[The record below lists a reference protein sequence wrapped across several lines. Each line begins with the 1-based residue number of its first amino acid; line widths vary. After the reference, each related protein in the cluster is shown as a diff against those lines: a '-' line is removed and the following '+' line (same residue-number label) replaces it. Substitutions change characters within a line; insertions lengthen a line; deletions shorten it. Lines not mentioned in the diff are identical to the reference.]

1 MTFPID
7 IRPSDLTI
15 VQEILRKS
23 FSPDAKVW
31 VFGSRANGKTK
42 STSDLDLAIDAGRK
56 LTKDE
61 EISLIEAFDESDLP
75 YKVDFVDM
83 HYISDNFKET
93 IDDSFVTDAGAVKKV
108 LFCTG
113 KIYFELAE
121 KQAKEN
127 RQDIAVVRVEQ
138 LYPLPQKQ
146 LDALYKKYSITYSKT
161 PLLCLASIADFS
173 NLNNPFSTLVFESSK
188 SYQFPSFV
196 LYNLQEF

>member
-93 IDDSFVTDAGAVKKV
+93 IEKNMV
-108 LFCTG
+108 
-113 KIYFELAE
+113 EL
-121 KQAKEN
+121 KW
-127 RQDIAVVRVEQ
+127 
-138 LYPLPQKQ
+138 
-146 LDALYKKYSITYSKT
+146 
-161 PLLCLASIADFS
+161 
-173 NLNNPFSTLVFESSK
+173 
-188 SYQFPSFV
+188 
-196 LYNLQEF
+196 